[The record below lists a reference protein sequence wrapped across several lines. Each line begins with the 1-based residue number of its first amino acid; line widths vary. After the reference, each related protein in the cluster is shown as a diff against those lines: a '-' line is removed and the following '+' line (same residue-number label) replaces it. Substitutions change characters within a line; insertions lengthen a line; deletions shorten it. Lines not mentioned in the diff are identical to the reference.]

1 MFHKFRLITRGY
13 IPSKWDK
20 NNSCDKPASIPSP
33 KVPERGSTSPKWE
46 VSFFGVPH
54 ELVIFD

>member
-20 NNSCDKPASIPSP
+20 NNSYDKPASIPSP
-33 KVPERGSTSPKWE
+33 KVPERGSTRWE